1 MKRNSPIWPWVLLG
15 VVLVGGGAYAL
26 ATTMKRQ
33 QADDAG
39 AWFETLKGPLV
50 ISVTESGTIKNR
62 EQVVIK
68 NEVEGRVAILSLVK
82 EGVHVEPGQLLVELD
97 SSRLQEQ
104 KYSQAITVINAE
116 ASWVRARENLEV
128 TRSQGEDDVA
138 KAEQDVRFAKLDL
151 EKYVQGEYPQQLQQA
166 DAEIAIAR
174 EEVERAKEKLD
185 WSKRLFEQRY
195 LSRTDLQADELALQK
210 SKLDLELAEGRKTL
224 LETYT
229 HQRDL
234 ASLKTNIA
242 LAESALERTKRK
254 AAADMVQ
261 AEAELRAK
269 EQEHTRQKLQLAK
282 LEDQIKKCRITAPA
296 AGMVV
301 YATTGRSSRWGG
313 NDEPLQEGREVRE
326 REELIYLPTADSMM
340 AEVKIHE
347 SNLEKV
353 RTGMAVRVTV
363 DAMPGKSWAGRI
375 AKIGVLPDAQDRWM
389 NPDLKLYNSEVVLEG
404 TGGDL
409 RTGMSCRAEIFV
421 EQYADALSVPVQCVV
436 RVGGTPRVYV
446 KASGG
451 PEPRDVKIGLDNNHF
466 VHVVEGLSK
475 GEPVL
480 LNPPLEAV
488 GPAPAEAPPDV
499 SAVPA
504 AEPAKETPVEK
515 PAESAGAGEIDWSKL
530 SPEERRKKWEEL
542 SPEDKRK
549 MMEQFRQR
557 GGGRGG
563 ERGGDQGE
571 R

>member
-39 AWFETLKGPLV
+39 VWFETLKGPLV

-104 KYSQAITVINAE
+104 KDSQAITVINAE

-195 LSRTDLQADELALQK
+195 LSRTDPHADVLVLQK
-210 SKLDLELAEGRKTL
+210 SQLDLSLAGGRKTPP
-224 LETYT
+224 ETYT

-404 TGGDL
+404 NGGDL